1 MASIP
6 RTCRARALVA
16 FRRCR
21 GIAVSRFCRG
31 SETHGGDDIHKVE
44 RLVCDFSVTTNAL
57 GPVPSALV
65 AVQDLLHPQSGAQQ
79 SWMAQQVM
87 SSPAVEHYPQRKDQE
102 LEGLVAKF
110 LRGTQGEEA
119 KKQLIFGNGA
129 SELIDL
135 LARAAPQGNFCLNP
149 STEVQYREYQRA
161 CSNAGREETSNPQEA
176 SIICL
181 VNPNN
186 PTGDFWEREEM
197 QAWISAN
204 AAPGSWVLVDE
215 SMLFWAGQDFQER
228 GVSAQFVDAMV
239 KKHINIFLVQ
249 SWTKIFACTG
259 LRIGTV
265 LCPTQEK
272 RDFLLSLQVPWSVT
286 AFARAYL
293 KAAVQDRSYLE
304 RTWEETP
311 AWRSHMVTRLKRLHP
326 SWQFHGKPWL
336 SWIWIDTGSPDVA
349 KDVYRA
355 ALNCGCPIR
364 HAASGYDKPTVV
376 RLAVRRPYD
385 FSVLYQALLR
395 RESNSTAFSQT
406 TFGTSADV
414 NPDVISGVRLV
425 HIDDL
430 HPHEEVLTDRADKLK
445 NYDVVIDGHHRLELF
460 KAAGLTIVPAVSVH
474 YEHPDIL
481 VNPPGLRPEVC
492 KEQVIGTAVKGKTME
507 PKTTQHMVRSRGGA
521 LLPIIVLAPQIA
533 EVVSEDARWCRR
545 VVVVTFLLGLFRT
558 SLLNWDVTD
567 AGKIFIPTISWGAL
581 ISLVM
586 LLVSQLYVRA
596 YALKAAATEAA
607 NAPEEAEAEQSEHSQ
622 YSSALTFLQTVRVLR
637 PYFWPTSGR
646 PSEVL
651 MNRIRALT
659 TWLCVVLSKVSNIIS
674 PIFLARATNAL
685 ASALQRRSLEITPEI
700 WWPLV
705 EYAALVF
712 LSKSLKEA
720 QSLVYIKVQQ
730 AASIEIADNTFAHL
744 HSLSLDWH
752 LRKKMGQTV
761 RSMDRGIQAAQQT
774 MQYVVLYLIPTLVE
788 ALAVALIFVFHF
800 KNLQLA
806 VFVLLNLIA
815 YMYATIKV
823 TLWRKKFRTATTKHD
838 NDLHDRLT
846 DSLVN
851 YETVKYFTAE
861 DYERREYRSLVES
874 YQKTSMATQ
883 ASLSFLNILQ
893 QLIVNFTLCGGMILA
908 TLRVLQTNGN
918 LGDFVAVN
926 TYIINVFT
934 PLNFLGTIYNMVV
947 NAIVDMKNFGQ
958 LLAERSEVQDA
969 PNAPALNLQMS
980 PDVPMVAFEQVC
992 FHYSKQP
999 LGRAI
1004 KDVNFRIPPGNS
1016 LALVGTT
1023 GAGKTTITR
1032 LLFRF
1037 YDVVSGCVRVN
1048 GQDVRKVSQKS
1059 LRAAIGMVPQDVVL
1073 FNSTIAHNLRYGN
1086 VDKASEKDIQKAAV
1100 DAQLDSFI
1108 DQQAKG
1114 YETMVGERGLKLSG
1128 GEKQR
1133 LAIARCLVKDPP
1145 IVVLDE
1151 ATSALDSETEQK
1163 IQEALK
1169 VLSASRTVIAIAH
1182 RLSTIRAY
1190 DEICVL
1196 QNGEIVERGNHEA
1209 LLSAGQ
1215 SYSTMWKRQAAGI
1228 MEDPDSPGEE
1238 IWRLVL
1244 ALVLVE
1250 AMARPRSVGELTHQ
1264 LPKDMRKLDSMD
1276 RFNGQGCVSGSASK
1290 QT

>member
-1 MASIP
+1 MEEGRTPLAPVAQQESKRITLFRILLSLSIVMDAILVPLLMWSPFSFQVDQWWSQQVAAWSLDAS
-6 RTCRARALVA
+6 VA
-16 FRRCR
+16 DWLM
-21 GIAVSRFCRG
+21 IAWLRDV
-31 SETHGGDDIHKVE
+31 
-44 RLVCDFSVTTNAL
+44 
-57 GPVPSALV
+57 LV
-65 AVQDLLHPQSGAQQ
+65 AV
-79 SWMAQQVM
+79 
-87 SSPAVEHYPQRKDQE
+87 
-102 LEGLVAKF
+102 F
-110 LRGTQGEEA
+110 
-119 KKQLIFGNGA
+119 F
-129 SELIDL
+129 
-135 LARAAPQGNFCLNP
+135 
-149 STEVQYREYQRA
+149 
-161 CSNAGREETSNPQEA
+161 
-176 SIICL
+176 
-181 VNPNN
+181 
-186 PTGDFWEREEM
+186 
-197 QAWISAN
+197 
-204 AAPGSWVLVDE
+204 
-215 SMLFWAGQDFQER
+215 
-228 GVSAQFVDAMV
+228 
-239 KKHINIFLVQ
+239 
-249 SWTKIFACTG
+249 
-259 LRIGTV
+259 
-265 LCPTQEK
+265 
-272 RDFLLSLQVPWSVT
+272 SL
-286 AFARAYL
+286 
-293 KAAVQDRSYLE
+293 
-304 RTWEETP
+304 
-311 AWRSHMVTRLKRLHP
+311 AWRKQVSD
-326 SWQFHGKPWL
+326 PW
-336 SWIWIDTGSPDVA
+336 T
-349 KDVYRA
+349 
-355 ALNCGCPIR
+355 
-364 HAASGYDKPTVV
+364 
-376 RLAVRRPYD
+376 
-385 FSVLYQALLR
+385 
-395 RESNSTAFSQT
+395 
-406 TFGTSADV
+406 
-414 NPDVISGVRLV
+414 
-425 HIDDL
+425 
-430 HPHEEVLTDRADKLK
+430 
-445 NYDVVIDGHHRLELF
+445 
-460 KAAGLTIVPAVSVH
+460 
-474 YEHPDIL
+474 
-481 VNPPGLRPEVC
+481 
-492 KEQVIGTAVKGKTME
+492 
-507 PKTTQHMVRSRGGA
+507 
-521 LLPIIVLAPQIA
+521 
-533 EVVSEDARWCRR
+533 EDARWCRR

-567 AGKIFIPTISWGAL
+567 ARKMFIPTISWGAL

-586 LLVSQLYVRA
+586 LLVSQLYIRA
-596 YALKAAATEAA
+596 YARKAAATEAA
-607 NAPEEAEAEQSEHSQ
+607 NAPEEAEAEAEHSQ

-685 ASALQRRSLEITPEI
+685 ASALTTRSLEVTPEI

-712 LSKSLKEA
+712 VSKALKEA
-720 QSLVYIKVQQ
+720 QSLVYIRVQQ

-861 DYERREYRSLVES
+861 DYERREYRSLVAS

-958 LLAERSEVQDA
+958 LLAERSEVQDV
-969 PNAPALNLQMS
+969 PNAPALKLQMS

-999 LGRAI
+999 LGRSI
-1004 KDVNFRIPPGNS
+1004 KDVNFRIPPGGS

-1100 DAQLDSFI
+1100 DAQLDTFI
-1108 DQQAKG
+1108 DQQAQG

-1163 IQEALK
+1163 IQEALR

-1209 LLSAGQ
+1209 LLNAGQ
-1215 SYSTMWKRQAAGI
+1215 SYSSMWKRQAAGI
-1228 MEDPDSPGEE
+1228 MEDPDSPREE
-1238 IWRLVL
+1238 ETGAGLGL
-1244 ALVLVE
+1244 G
-1250 AMARPRSVGELTHQ
+1250 RS
-1264 LPKDMRKLDSMD
+1264 
-1276 RFNGQGCVSGSASK
+1276 NGQ
-1290 QT
+1290 T

>member
-1 MASIP
+1 MALEAEAILEKLLSSGVEADVVSYNSLINAYAKGSDATNACQKLQEMLQSDIQP
-6 RTCRARALVA
+6 SAISFNSALDACAKAGEAQRAKELVEEMKQLRVMPDALRLRWPWMAMDGHGSDLGIAGIGANGDAFSCTSLVNAYAKTGQIHEARARLEEMKQEVTPNESL
-16 FRRCR
+16 
-21 GIAVSRFCRG
+21 GDG
-31 SETHGGDDIHKVE
+31 YGGFAYPLLI
-44 RLVCDFSVTTNAL
+44 
-57 GPVPSALV
+57 SAC
-65 AVQDLLHPQSGAQQ
+65 
-79 SWMAQQVM
+79 
-87 SSPAVEHYPQRKDQE
+87 
-102 LEGLVAKF
+102 
-110 LRGTQGEEA
+110 
-119 KKQLIFGNGA
+119 KKQHEDQMA
-129 SELIDL
+129 DELKEEMNQL
-135 LARAAPQGNFCLNP
+135 GAAP
-149 STEVQYREYQRA
+149 RR
-161 CSNAGREETSNPQEA
+161 
-176 SIICL
+176 
-181 VNPNN
+181 
-186 PTGDFWEREEM
+186 
-197 QAWISAN
+197 QA
-204 AAPGSWVLVDE
+204 
-215 SMLFWAGQDFQER
+215 
-228 GVSAQFVDAMV
+228 
-239 KKHINIFLVQ
+239 
-249 SWTKIFACTG
+249 
-259 LRIGTV
+259 
-265 LCPTQEK
+265 
-272 RDFLLSLQVPWSVT
+272 
-286 AFARAYL
+286 
-293 KAAVQDRSYLE
+293 
-304 RTWEETP
+304 
-311 AWRSHMVTRLKRLHP
+311 
-326 SWQFHGKPWL
+326 
-336 SWIWIDTGSPDVA
+336 
-349 KDVYRA
+349 
-355 ALNCGCPIR
+355 
-364 HAASGYDKPTVV
+364 
-376 RLAVRRPYD
+376 
-385 FSVLYQALLR
+385 
-395 RESNSTAFSQT
+395 
-406 TFGTSADV
+406 
-414 NPDVISGVRLV
+414 
-425 HIDDL
+425 
-430 HPHEEVLTDRADKLK
+430 
-445 NYDVVIDGHHRLELF
+445 
-460 KAAGLTIVPAVSVH
+460 
-474 YEHPDIL
+474 
-481 VNPPGLRPEVC
+481 
-492 KEQVIGTAVKGKTME
+492 
-507 PKTTQHMVRSRGGA
+507 
-521 LLPIIVLAPQIA
+521 
-533 EVVSEDARWCRR
+533 
-545 VVVVTFLLGLFRT
+545 VTFLLGLFRT

-1114 YETMVGERGLKLSG
+1114 YDTMVGERGLKLSG

-1196 QNGEIVERGNHEA
+1196 QNGEIVEHKQRG
-1209 LLSAGQ
+1209 S
-1215 SYSTMWKRQAAGI
+1215 WKTQTVLER
-1228 MEDPDSPGEE
+1228 
-1238 IWRLVL
+1238 RLVL